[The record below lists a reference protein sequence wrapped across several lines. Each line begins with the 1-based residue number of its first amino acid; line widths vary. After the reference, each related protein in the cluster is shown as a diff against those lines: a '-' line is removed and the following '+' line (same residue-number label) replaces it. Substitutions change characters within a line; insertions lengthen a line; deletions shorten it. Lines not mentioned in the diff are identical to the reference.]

1 MSKVWNYLV
10 LHRTSASL
18 IAAYVYS
25 AFIGALPMPDDKS
38 GKFYHWFFVF
48 TNTIAANLSRVN
60 AHFSQDKALAQGDGS
75 GAKSK

>member
-1 MSKVWNYLV
+1 MLKVWNFLV

-48 TNTIAANLSRVN
+48 TNTLAANLSRVG
-60 AHFSQDKALAQGDGS
+60 AHLSQDKLVSAQGNS
-75 GAKSK
+75 QPKS